1 MKGGRTALRQEA
13 EGLHNIYYQTQ
24 YYLGNQMRNKNGTTG
39 IILSGGKSLRMG
51 QNKAFIKIDGIP
63 IINRIYT
70 LFKELFQE
78 IIIVTNQAE
87 RFLNFNAKIV
97 DDIIPNRGVLAGL
110 YTGLFFSSYLYSFCV
125 ACDMPFLN
133 ESVIK
138 YLIQKTDDFDVIVP
152 KTKDGLQPLHAIYS
166 KNCLE
171 PIKRTIEQ
179 RKYSIIDF
187 FPLVKIT
194 IVKESEFCSLDPMM
208 ESFINV
214 NTPEELRLIKQRKS
228 SD

>member
-1 MKGGRTALRQEA
+1 
-13 EGLHNIYYQTQ
+13 
-24 YYLGNQMRNKNGTTG
+24 
-39 IILSGGKSLRMG
+39 MG
-51 QNKAFIKIDGIP
+51 EDKAFIEINGIP

-87 RFLNFNAKIV
+87 RFLNLRARIV
-97 DDIIPNRGVLAGL
+97 DDIIPKRGVLAGL

-125 ACDMPFLN
+125 ACDMPFLK

-138 YLIQKTDDFDVIVP
+138 YLIQKTDDFDAIVP

-171 PIKRTIEQ
+171 PIEKTIEQ
-179 RKYSIIDF
+179 PKHKVIDF
-187 FPLVKIT
+187 FPLVNVKI
-194 IVKESEFCSLDPMM
+194 VNEYEFSSLDPMM

-214 NTPEELRLIKQRKS
+214 NTPEQLRLIKQRES
-228 SD
+228 SH